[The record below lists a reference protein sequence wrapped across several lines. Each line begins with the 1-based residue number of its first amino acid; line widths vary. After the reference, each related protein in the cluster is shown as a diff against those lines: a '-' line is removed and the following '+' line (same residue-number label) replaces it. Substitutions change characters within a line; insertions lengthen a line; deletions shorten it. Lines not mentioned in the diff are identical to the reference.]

1 MDEDEEQD
9 ENEDGEFDDEDD
21 EDYVPN
27 RYSEDAPPPIEIDI
41 DGLAERVVALPM
53 PISRYDCLCGLEDGR
68 FMVVEYPPSRGSP
81 GGVGMDYSSDEE
93 DEGFGSL
100 ISYSI
105 RDLVAVY

>member
-53 PISRYDCLCGLEDGR
+53 PISRYDCPCGLEDGR
-68 FMVVEYPPSRGSP
+68 IYGCRISTK
-81 GGVGMDYSSDEE
+81 SSVLGASVWITPLMKRTKALD
-93 DEGFGSL
+93 
-100 ISYSI
+100 
-105 RDLVAVY
+105 R